1 VIRDSEGGFVHN
13 AEIEIVRQGRKG
25 RGRCL
30 AAVSAVVV
38 LSCFSAAT
46 PGIAHA
52 DEPFPGRAER
62 ILSPGRSAVAEDSAE
77 ALVLNP
83 ANLGNL
89 PGPELRWTGVR
100 CPDTRRVACGHAID
114 LATPV
119 IWGIVTGLR
128 VDYVTPP
135 GGPQGAGFP
144 FNGIDYTWLT
154 WGVGYHVSPQLQI
167 GGSMQWSYSANPYT
181 SGLFGITAGVSY
193 RPSTHFG
200 FALVAHDFNGPSVQ
214 PLPPNGFPV
223 LDRSY
228 VAGIAFRP
236 TGTRAIE
243 LDVEGKY
250 YDVLD
255 QLRPRAVLGID
266 VPGVGRIRG
275 DIEAANIGNDTTR
288 GVQATAGAEIYFNAF
303 SAGGGAI
310 FGSALGRDT
319 SVGEYATA
327 SIAGY
332 MSPGVPRSETAVSI
346 RLESTPGTRN
356 HVRLLRRLWRI
367 AEDREIAAV
376 TMVIRAEPAVSYA
389 HAEELADAFRVLKA
403 HGKKVICSFED
414 AGPKALYACASA
426 NRIVINP
433 AGGVRYSGLKTTHI
447 YLAGLLNKIGVKAEF
462 VRIGAHKGAPEQ
474 FMNEHASETAKADQE
489 DMLRQHEAVFARNM
503 ALYRNIPEDKFREVS
518 ATGPF
523 VASEARDAKLVDGYA
538 FDDELERVTRDVV
551 GRKVGYKKYSPEK
564 MAPQTFG
571 SRAHVALLYVDGD
584 IVDGRSQ
591 TVPLLGMK
599 LVGSY
604 TIADSVKELKDDDS
618 VKAVVLRIESPGG
631 SSMAADVMWRELK
644 KLAEKKPLIVSM
656 GSVAASGGYY
666 IAAPAKQIFALPLTI
681 TGSIGI
687 FYGKADVSELLAK
700 IGVNV
705 EVRKTTPRAD
715 AESFF
720 RGFTDDERVELRHK
734 IGQFYDVFL
743 DRVSQGRHMT
753 KEEVDAV
760 GQGRVWAGQQAI
772 EHHLV
777 DSMGGLRHA
786 LAAAREAARLPE
798 DAPITEHPAIQTSLL
813 EYALNLVGLKAG
825 AGIDVAGLPV
835 QVKEILRS
843 VAPLAMYGDGKA
855 LARMEWVPL
864 EDTLGDDDDVTE

>member
-1 VIRDSEGGFVHN
+1 VDKAETKKMRRIGSALALGILAGFT
-13 AEIEIVRQGRKG
+13 
-25 RGRCL
+25 
-30 AAVSAVVV
+30 
-38 LSCFSAAT
+38 CFAPA
-46 PGIAHA
+46 PARA
-52 DEPFPGRAER
+52 DQPFPGRAER
-62 ILSPGRSAVAEDSAE
+62 LLSPGRSVVAEDSVE

-89 PGPELRWTGVR
+89 PAPELRWTGVR
-100 CPDTRRVACGHAID
+100 CPDTRRVACGHAIG
-114 LATPV
+114 LATPLL
-119 IWGIVTGLR
+119 WGLATGLR
-128 VDYVTPP
+128 VDYISPP

-144 FNGIDYTWLT
+144 YNGIDYTWLT
-154 WGVGYHVSPQLQI
+154 WGVGYHLSPALSV
-167 GGSMQWSYSANPYT
+167 GGSMQWSYSSNPYT

-193 RPSTHFG
+193 RPNTHFG
-200 FALVAHDFNGPSVQ
+200 FAAVANDFNGPSTQV
-214 PLPPNGFPV
+214 LPPNGYPV
-223 LDRSY
+223 LDRQY
-228 VAGIAFRP
+228 VLGMAFRP
-236 TGTRAIE
+236 TGTRAVE

-275 DIEAANIGNDTTR
+275 DIEVNDLGNDARR
-288 GVQATAGAEIYFNAF
+288 GILATAGAEIYFSAF
-303 SAGGGAI
+303 SAGGGAL

-327 SIAGY
+327 SISAY
-332 MSPGVPRSETAVSI
+332 HSPGVPGSDSAVSI

-356 HVRLLRRLWRI
+356 HVRLLRRLWKI
-367 AEDREIAAV
+367 AESKDIVSV
-376 TMVIRAEPAVSYA
+376 TMVVRAEPASSFA

-433 AGGVRYSGLKTTHI
+433 AGGLRYSGLKTTHL
-447 YLAGLLNKIGVKAEF
+447 YLAGLLGKIGVKAEF
-462 VRIGAHKGAPEQ
+462 VRIGAHKSAPEQ

-489 DMLRQHEAVFARNM
+489 DLLRQHEAVFARNM
-503 ALYRNIPEDKFREVS
+503 ALYRHIPEEQFRAAS
-518 ATGPF
+518 ARGPF
-523 VASEARDAKLVDGYA
+523 VASEARDARFVDGYA
-538 FDDELERVTRDVV
+538 FDDELERVTREVV
-551 GRKVGYKKYSPEK
+551 GRKVGYHKYRDEPS
-564 MAPQTFG
+564 APKSFG
-571 SRAHVALLYVDGD
+571 MRPHIGLLYIDGD
-584 IVDGRSQ
+584 IIDGRSQ

-604 TIADSVKELKDDDS
+604 TIAESAKELREDDS
-618 VKAVVLRIESPGG
+618 IKAVVLRIESPGG
-631 SSMAADVMWRELK
+631 SSMASDVMWRELK

-656 GSVAASGGYY
+656 GTVAASGGYY
-666 IAAPAKQIFALPLTI
+666 VASPAKQIFALPLTI

-687 FYGKADVSELLAK
+687 FYGKADVSELLTK

-715 AESFF
+715 AESLF

-734 IGQFYDVFL
+734 VKQFYDVFL

-760 GQGRVWAGQQAI
+760 GQGRVWAGQQALD
-772 EHHLV
+772 HKLV
-777 DSMGGLRHA
+777 DQMGGLRHA
-786 LAAAREAARLPE
+786 LDAARAAAQLPT
-798 DAPITEHPAIQTSLL
+798 DAPIEEHPPVKSSLL
-813 EYALNLVGLKAG
+813 DYALGVVGLKAG
-825 AGIDVAGLPV
+825 AGMNVGGLPV
-835 QVKEILRS
+835 QVKELLRG
-843 VAPLAMYGDGKA
+843 VAPLALYGDGKA

-864 EDTLGDDDDVTE
+864 EDTIGDDDDGDE